1 MDKRL
6 SNSVYEIAHIN
17 DSEANAIKKVENLLK
32 EETGKDF
39 ILIAWQKEE
48 TIN

>member
-6 SNSVYEIAHIN
+6 CKYEIADI
-17 DSEANAIKKVENLLK
+17 SKKEQDALKKAELILK

-39 ILIAWQKEE
+39 ILIAWEDKQ
-48 TIN
+48 

>member
-6 SNSVYEIAHIN
+6 SNSAYEIAHVN
-17 DSEANAIKKVENLLK
+17 DSEENAIKKAENLLK

-39 ILIAWQKEE
+39 ILIAWQKED
-48 TIN
+48 TIH